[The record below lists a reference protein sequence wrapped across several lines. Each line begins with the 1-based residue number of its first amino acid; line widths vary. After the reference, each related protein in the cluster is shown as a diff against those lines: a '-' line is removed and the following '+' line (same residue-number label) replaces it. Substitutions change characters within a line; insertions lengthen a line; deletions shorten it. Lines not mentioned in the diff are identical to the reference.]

1 VRTLV
6 DQFVYSEFVG
16 IRLNRLKT
24 GTVIFALKKR
34 IFTFLKVLLAF
45 PTLKSEPPR
54 LNWSKGAFVLAP
66 SSASGGGGVRYGPFL
81 GFGGGRSL
89 WPLPRLRGGRSLW
102 PLPRLQGGA
111 FVMAPSSASGGGR
124 SLWPLPRV
132 RAPRTT
138 LQGVIGPVTTLWG
151 LIGSPNHTPRSNWS
165 SNHAL
170 WSRWFAQP
178 HSKE

>member
-66 SSASGGGGVRYGPFL
+66 SSASGGG
-81 GFGGGRSL
+81 RSL
-89 WPLPRLRGGRSLW
+89 WPLPRLRGGGVRYGPFL
-102 PLPRLQGGA
+102 G
-111 FVMAPSSASGGGR
+111 SGR
-124 SLWPLPRV
+124 PEP
-132 RAPRTT
+132 P
-138 LQGVIGPVTTLWG
+138 
-151 LIGSPNHTPRSNWS
+151 
-165 SNHAL
+165 
-170 WSRWFAQP
+170 
-178 HSKE
+178 SKE